1 MKASARP
8 AGPGARPFASFA
20 ADLAAEAGRAQLH
33 LSADTLSWV
42 EERYPIGETGSVS
55 LAVLRHERREGG
67 YPMWSAA
74 LATGGGEATACR
86 SPGPDRTGRASARGC
101 ARE

>member
-1 MKASARP
+1 M
-8 AGPGARPFASFA
+8 
-20 ADLAAEAGRAQLH
+20 
-33 LSADTLSWV
+33 

-74 LATGGGEATACR
+74 LATGGGAL
-86 SPGPDRTGRASARGC
+86 ASAMILVTSNGTDILCRWSD
-101 ARE
+101 ADAPKASA